1 MRLREKRN
9 AAAESFTA
17 EQANALIDQFATE
30 HEKATLVF
38 SGLAGAN
45 VQFGWRLRDL
55 AAVAAGKDLERP
67 LPPFEWNPAAV
78 AEVTARIKL
87 RQELRLPSREC
98 VVRKPP
104 PEADHCLCLS
114 EPIDAVIASGQR
126 TTRDEVL
133 KAARQAHGETW
144 AWLKRKPKPRPVP
157 PAHAPPRE
165 APKPRPAPLPA
176 PAAAVTGTNT
186 RPARV
191 IKRSPKWFDPQPRS
205 VRDMQF

>member
-1 MRLREKRN
+1 MTDRRIQAAKR
-9 AAAESFTA
+9 AELEAFVESNGTDGDRTDL
-17 EQANALIDQFATE
+17 AL
-30 HEKATLVF
+30 
-38 SGLAGAN
+38 SSLAGAN
-45 VQFGWRLRDL
+45 MKFGFSLRDL
-55 AAVAAGKDLERP
+55 VAAAADGKGVSRN
-67 LPPFEWNPAAV
+67 FEYEASKL
-78 AEVTARIKL
+78 AELAARIKL

-114 EPIDAVIASGQR
+114 EAIDAVIASGQR
-126 TTRDEVL
+126 TSRDEIL
-133 KAARQAHGETW
+133 KAARREHGETW
-144 AWLKRKPKPRPVP
+144 AWLRRKPKPRPVP

-165 APKPRPAPLPA
+165 APKTRPAPLPA
-176 PAAAVTGTNT
+176 PAAAVTDTST